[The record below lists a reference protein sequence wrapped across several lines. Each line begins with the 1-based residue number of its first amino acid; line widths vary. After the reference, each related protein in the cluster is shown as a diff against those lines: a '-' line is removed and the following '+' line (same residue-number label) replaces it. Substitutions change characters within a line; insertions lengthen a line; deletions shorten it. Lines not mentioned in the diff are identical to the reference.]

1 MNNWNT
7 PLTNFQ
13 TVQLF
18 WSMTQRRYVIRASLL
33 AARNAIA
40 FTLQPASKKSVCIV
54 TLVLAKWRRNR
65 FPVGSR
71 GQTASNGQSPWARSG
86 QETKQTTHLHF
97 VPRLGIGGVHF
108 RSRHVRNWHNA
119 AYQSAKFFFFAT
131 TLKQAVMDWKGV
143 FSHICLQG
151 LRLFYGMW
159 HRVVLARLHGV
170 TIRLWHWGRIF
181 LNKNITPQSWYPPT
195 RPQDVTAQPRVP
207 HYELSP
213 AWTFVHEAR

>member
-119 AYQSAKFFFFAT
+119 AYQSAKFFFFCNNTEASRDG
-131 TLKQAVMDWKGV
+131 LKRRV
-143 FSHICLQG
+143 FTYLPAGAEI
-151 LRLFYGMW
+151 
-159 HRVVLARLHGV
+159 
-170 TIRLWHWGRIF
+170 ILW
-181 LNKNITPQSWYPPT
+181 
-195 RPQDVTAQPRVP
+195 DVTPCR
-207 HYELSP
+207 LSK
-213 AWTFVHEAR
+213 TTRRHNSTLTLGQNFLK